1 MMPIRLLSLVV
12 TLGVMLFGAGCTG
25 DGSRTSAATATDT
38 ATQSAYVGNI
48 ASGREAFT
56 INCATCHGATG
67 REGGVGPALTDEKAR
82 KNYDETIAWIENPLP
97 PMPKLYP
104 SPISRE
110 TVEDIAAY
118 VQSI

>member
-1 MMPIRLLSLVV
+1 MRLRATTIAVLIGLALVA
-12 TLGVMLFGAGCTG
+12 AGCARSASDPSG
-25 DGSRTSAATATDT
+25 GRVTST

-48 ASGREAFT
+48 ANGREAFT
-56 INCATCHGATG
+56 DNCATCHGATG
-67 REGGVGPALTDEKAR
+67 LEGGVGPSLAGEKAR
-82 KNYDETIAWIENPLP
+82 INYDETIAWIENPLP

-118 VQSI
+118 VQSL

>member
-1 MMPIRLLSLVV
+1 MRLRATAVAV
-12 TLGVMLFGAGCTG
+12 GVGLAFVAAGCA
-25 DGSRTSAATATDT
+25 RTASDPSGGRITST

-48 ASGREAFT
+48 ANGHEAFT
-56 INCATCHGATG
+56 LNCATCHGPTG
-67 REGGVGPALTDEKAR
+67 LEGGVGPSLAGER
-82 KNYDETIAWIENPLP
+82 GRINYDETIAWIENPLP

-118 VQSI
+118 VQSL